1 MREEQPMSVCIPSF
15 GPTLDSRVQP
25 IFGRCAYFTFV
36 DPDSMEFESVLNPNA
51 SASGE
56 VGALSAQFVID
67 RGVTAVISAQVGPKA
82 QEVLNAAGVKIMAVE
97 GNTVREAVEAFR
109 SHG

>member
-1 MREEQPMSVCIPSF
+1 
-15 GPTLDSRVQP
+15 
-25 IFGRCAYFTFV
+25 
-36 DPDSMEFESVLNPNA
+36 MEFESVLNPNA

-82 QEVLNAAGVKIMAVE
+82 QEVLNAAGVKIMAVVLPPMMF
-97 GNTVREAVEAFR
+97 GPTSTDLWTHLV
-109 SHG
+109 GT